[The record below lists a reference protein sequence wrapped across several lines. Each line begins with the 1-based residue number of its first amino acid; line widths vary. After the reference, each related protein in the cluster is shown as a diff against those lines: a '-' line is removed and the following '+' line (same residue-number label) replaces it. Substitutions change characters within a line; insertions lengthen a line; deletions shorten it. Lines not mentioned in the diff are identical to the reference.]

1 MMSNLLAAVVIF
13 LGSATDQGPRQE
25 TLPPLCKVAL
35 RLKGRVLG
43 SLIRRGMTIGEVERL
58 LGKDPF
64 PCRSYSSRNPGS
76 ISFSERIVV
85 YHDLGVIV
93 SLAGQGEDEPRVC
106 LVGFLPLLD

>member
-1 MMSNLLAAVVIF
+1 MSYLLAAVVMF
-13 LGSATDQGPRQE
+13 LGPVTDHGPRQGN
-25 TLPPLCKVAL
+25 LPPLCKVAL

-43 SLIRRGMTIGEVERL
+43 SLIRKGMTIEEVERF

-76 ISFSERIVV
+76 ISSSERIVV

-93 SLAGQGEDEPRVC
+93 SLAGQGEDDPRVC
-106 LVGFLPLLD
+106 FVGFLPLLD